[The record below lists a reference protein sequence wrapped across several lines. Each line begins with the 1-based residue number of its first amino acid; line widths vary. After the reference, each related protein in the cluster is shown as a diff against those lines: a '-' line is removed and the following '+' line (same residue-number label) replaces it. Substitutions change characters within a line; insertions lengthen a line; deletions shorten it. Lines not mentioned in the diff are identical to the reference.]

1 VTSWSPDAR
10 FRFLRAG
17 ERLSGPSVSTIPR
30 PIIRG
35 RVGAVACGHPLAT
48 SAAIATLRAGGG
60 AMDAAVSAAAALA
73 VVLPDACGLGGD
85 AMLLA
90 RAPDGSVTAFNG
102 SGAAPE
108 GLVAPVP
115 TDGAGCAAVPGAVAA
130 WESAHNQFGRIPL
143 ATVLEPAITLAREGY
158 PVGERLLG
166 AVEAQRH
173 RLERGASAWSLL
185 DRKLLP
191 GTLFRQPELARAL
204 SAIATDGAAAFYTG
218 PLALEV
224 ERTVAAEGGSLSTA
238 DLAAHRTVERRPV
251 VAEYRDAR
259 LWLQPPV
266 SQALLAAMVLGE
278 LSRAEL
284 AGPDDSVH
292 VAVEA
297 VEAAFSYRDQIS
309 SPGAEE
315 RLLAISLDIDR
326 DRARRRG
333 GPRAYAHTTAV
344 ATADADG
351 TVVSQLVSVFDDFGC
366 ASLVREGGFVLN
378 NRLTGFSSDSGS
390 PNAAAPG
397 RKPVHTLSP
406 TLIDDG
412 GGPLALATPG
422 ADGQVQILVQ
432 VIEAMLGRRI
442 TVTEALDAPRW
453 RSIEGGLA
461 LEAGFDRA
469 VARSLS
475 DRGHEVSWRPAGDS
489 LFGACAAAGF
499 DAATGTAFAAADPR
513 REAWAAAW

>member
-1 VTSWSPDAR
+1 M
-10 FRFLRAG
+10 
-17 ERLSGPSVSTIPR
+17 
-30 PIIRG
+30 
-35 RVGAVACGHPLAT
+35 ACGHPLAA
-48 SAAIATLRAGGG
+48 SAAIATFRAGGG
-60 AMDAAVSAAAALA
+60 AIDAAVSAAAALA
-73 VVLPDACGLGGD
+73 VILPDACGLGGD
-85 AMLLA
+85 AMLLV
-90 RAPDGSVTAFNG
+90 RAPNGSVTAFNG
-102 SGAAPE
+102 SGAAPA
-108 GLVAPVP
+108 GLIAPVP
-115 TDGAGCAAVPGAVAA
+115 ADGAGCAAVPGAVAA
-130 WESAHNQFGRIPL
+130 WESAHNQFGHLPL

-158 PVGERLLG
+158 PVGELLLA

-173 RLERGASAWSLL
+173 RLERGASTWSLL

-191 GTLFRQPELARAL
+191 GKLLRQPELAGAL
-204 SAIATDGAAAFYTG
+204 SAIGTYGAGAFYTG
-218 PLALEV
+218 RLALEI
-224 ERTVAAEGGSLSTA
+224 ERTVAAEGGSLSAA
-238 DLAAHRTVERRPV
+238 DLAAHQTVERGPV
-251 VAEYRDAR
+251 VAEHRGAR

-278 LSRAEL
+278 LSRAEP
-284 AGPDDSVH
+284 ARTDDSVH
-292 VAVEA
+292 LAVEA
-297 VEAAFSYRDQIS
+297 VEAAFGYRDQIS

-315 RLLAISLDIDR
+315 RLLAISLDVDR

-378 NRLTGFSSDSGS
+378 NRLTGFSSDPDS

-406 TLIDDG
+406 TMIDDG
-412 GGPLALATPG
+412 SGPLALVTPG

-432 VIEAMLGRRI
+432 VIEAVLGQRI
-442 TVTEALDAPRW
+442 PVTEALGAPRW
-453 RSIEGGLA
+453 RSIEGRLA

-469 VARSLS
+469 VARSLR
-475 DRGHEVSWRPAGDS
+475 DRGHEVSWLPAGDS
-489 LFGACAAAGF
+489 LFGACAVAGF
-499 DAATGTAFAAADPR
+499 DAAAGTPFAAADPR